1 MYDHAAAD
9 AHGRDS
15 SLVWTIV
22 VDHRVFEGDPRG
34 PLSRILRD
42 RTVPYQRDAVR
53 SGDLAPSDEAM
64 GIRPLFGSSTD

>member
-22 VDHRVFEGDPRG
+22 VDHRVSRAIREGR
-34 PLSRILRD
+34 
-42 RTVPYQRDAVR
+42 
-53 SGDLAPSDEAM
+53 
-64 GIRPLFGSSTD
+64 